1 MDRRT
6 LLTSVAVGIAA
17 GAGAG
22 VGAARLAGG
31 GGVGA
36 AATGGVGPSIGGGT
50 KRLNMVTSW
59 PKGMLGTGDAA
70 DRLAAR
76 VKAMSGGSLEIKIYS
91 AGELV
96 GPLEV
101 FDAVATG
108 SADLYHAADYY
119 WQGKDAAYPF
129 FTSVPFGMNAA
140 EVGAWLD
147 HGGGQQLWDELAGQF
162 GIVPMAASNTGNQ
175 AGGWFKREIR
185 SVADIRGLKMRIP
198 GVGGEMIRR
207 MGGAAVLIPAGEIY
221 QSLQSGVIDAA
232 EFIGPWNDIGLGFY
246 REAPF
251 YYGPGL
257 HEPGAV
263 LAVGVNAN
271 AWAGLSSDHQAI
283 LRSACRD
290 AYDWSL
296 ALFNWKNAEALN
308 AMGKDHGVVYRPF
321 PDDVVA
327 EAARVSF
334 DIWAEAGSKSALG
347 RRVYDSYVAALK
359 AMRPWMEASEA
370 GYIDLRRRAP
380 SA

>member
-6 LLTSVAVGIAA
+6 LLTSIAVGIAA

-22 VGAARLAGG
+22 TAAARLGG
-31 GGVGA
+31 ATGPAASGA
-36 AATGGVGPSIGGGT
+36 AAAGPAIAGQV
-50 KRLNMVTSW
+50 KRLNMVTAW

-70 DRLAAR
+70 DRVAAR
-76 VKAMSGGSLEIKIYS
+76 VKAMSGGTLEIKVYS

-96 GPLEV
+96 GALDV

-140 EVGAWLD
+140 EVGAWID

-162 GIVPMAASNTGNQ
+162 GIVPIAASNTGNQ
-175 AGGWFKREIR
+175 AGGWFKREIK
-185 SVADIRGLKMRIP
+185 SLADMRGLKMRIP
-198 GVGGEMIRR
+198 GVGGEMVRR
-207 MGGAAVLIPAGEIY
+207 LGGSAVLIPAGEIF

-246 REAPF
+246 REAP
-251 YYGPGL
+251 YYHGPGL
-257 HEPGAV
+257 HEPGSV
-263 LAVGVNAN
+263 LTVGAN
-271 AWAGLSSDHQAI
+271 RKAWDGLTAEHQAI

-296 ALFNWKNAEALN
+296 ALFNWHNAQALN
-308 AMGKDHGVVYRPF
+308 TMGREHGIVYQPF
-321 PDDVVA
+321 PQDVVV
-327 EAARVSF
+327 EAARVSYE
-334 DIWAEAGSKSALG
+334 IWAEAGSKSPLG
-347 RRVYDSYVAALK
+347 RRIHASYIAGIK

-370 GYIDLRRRAP
+370 GYIDMRKRVPVA
-380 SA
+380 